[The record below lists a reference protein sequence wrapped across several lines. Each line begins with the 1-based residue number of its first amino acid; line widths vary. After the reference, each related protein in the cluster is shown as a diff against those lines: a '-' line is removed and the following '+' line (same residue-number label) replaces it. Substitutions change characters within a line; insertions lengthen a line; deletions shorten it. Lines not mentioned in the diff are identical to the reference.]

1 MLKRTVKSCC
11 NEIYKRKSYID
22 VGDPIPLYRYIYE
35 GEIHTVNDRGGA
47 TRDIFWPVKDYYY
60 TTDYREYG
68 QGNGIYTYDKIL
80 CYVYSA
86 SEHPTGTIPLYE
98 YLYKIKPT
106 SDKVK
111 SYYTT
116 DWNEL
121 GQGNEYYKY
130 RRIACY
136 VYALDSKPSNSIP
149 LL

>member
-1 MLKRTVKSCC
+1 M
-11 NEIYKRKSYID
+11 
-22 VGDPIPLYRYIYE
+22 
-35 GEIHTVNDRGGA
+35 
-47 TRDIFWPVKDYYY
+47 
-60 TTDYREYG
+60 
-68 QGNGIYTYDKIL
+68 

-149 LL
+149 LYSFSRYYEKVLRPYHFFIDLNEAIIIKIMVLEIVQEGIQEAIEIREVAFFWQFSQ